1 MKDVLK
7 DVFLPWFNAYRYL
20 TQSIERL
27 KRVLKL
33 CSINCTVGY
42 VILFV
47 IRDKKNCCFLTSA
60 VTPQRKWR
68 IVEHQNIKSS
78 VFVLFQEEGIDFVYD
93 EKSWQLTE
101 DYNYMD
107 RWILSFTQSL
117 IKFVRQEMAG
127 QYVHVYIYR
136 QTHRCCAKA
145 YTCTLFM

>member
-1 MKDVLK
+1 MFYQL
-7 DVFLPWFNAYRYL
+7 Y
-20 TQSIERL
+20 
-27 KRVLKL
+27 
-33 CSINCTVGY
+33 CTLY
-42 VILFV
+42 FFV

-68 IVEHQNIKSS
+68 IVEHQNIESS
-78 VFVLFQEEGIDFVYD
+78 VFVLFQEDEIDFVYD

-127 QYVHVYIYR
+127 LCRYI
-136 QTHRCCAKA
+136 
-145 YTCTLFM
+145 LNL